1 MTVLADLLEKNQTK
15 SEKPKSGRGGPRPGS
30 GRPPGSI
37 SEARKAE
44 LKAEA
49 TLKQLATQH
58 TSEAVKTLVQLFKS
72 AETPPAARVAAIK
85 ELLDRGHGKATQK
98 VEGGDPEN
106 PISVKTR
113 IEVVIVD
120 PHAKD

>member
-1 MTVLADLLEKNQTK
+1 MTAFADLLEKNQPK

-30 GRPPGSI
+30 GRPLGSI

-49 TLKQLATQH
+49 TLKQLAAHH
-58 TSEAVKTLVQLFKS
+58 TSEAVKTLVELFKS
-72 AETPPAARVAAIK
+72 TETPPAARVAAIK

-98 VEGGDPEN
+98 VEGGDPAN
-106 PISVKTR
+106 PINIKTR
-113 IEVVIVD
+113 IEVVIVE
-120 PHAKD
+120 PQG